1 MKVTIATHDDQR
13 MAVIQEAAKRFRK
26 DHPGVSVV
34 LELEP
39 DREALVRRVGRGEG
53 PDIVEWEG
61 ANMGQCLEAGWLSD
75 LSEFARRDG
84 VDLDDYYPCIR
95 EAIGDGERIGA
106 LPVMAETLGVFY
118 NKAHF
123 DEAGLP
129 YPTDEWTWDDFRSL
143 AAKLTK
149 IDDQGRTTR
158 YGVFASFGYMIYIEP
173 IVWNNGGSFLAEDHR
188 TLAGHLDA
196 PETIQA
202 FEQYLELI
210 DRGYSP
216 RLGVGAESW
225 IDCFVHGKMSM
236 YFDANWAIKPMRP
249 EQRAQFG
256 VVGLPAGRTERK
268 SNLFQVYGYGISNA
282 CADKELA
289 WSFLRTLTK
298 PGGGVDKLWSV
309 LNLAP
314 SRTAAA
320 ESGQAADPM
329 YAPFLRELERY
340 GRNSAYQWAH
350 MIPTFHHNETFREL
364 RHASDAA
371 RVLRE
376 VAARTP
382 SLPPFGPA
390 RTPSG

>member
-1 MKVTIATHDDQR
+1 MKLTIATHDDQR
-13 MAVIQEAAKRFRK
+13 MAVIQEAAKRFRQH
-26 DHPGVSVV
+26 HPGVRIG

-39 DREALVRRVGRGEG
+39 DREALVRRVQRGEG

-61 ANMGQCLEAGWLSD
+61 ANMGQCLQAGWLSD
-75 LSEFARRDG
+75 LSAFIERDG
-84 VDLDDYYPCIR
+84 VDLEDYYPCIR
-95 EAIGDGERIGA
+95 EAIGDAGRIGA
-106 LPVMAETLGVFY
+106 LPVMSETLGVFY

-123 DEAGLP
+123 DEAGLS
-129 YPTDEWTWDDFRSL
+129 YPSEEWTWDDFRTL

-149 IDDQGRTTR
+149 VDDQGRTTR

-173 IVWNNGGSFLAEDHR
+173 IVWNNGGAFLGEDNR

-196 PETIQA
+196 PETIEA

-210 DRGYSP
+210 DSGYSP

-236 YFDANWAIKPMRP
+236 YFDANWAIKPMRA
-249 EQRAQFG
+249 EQREKFG
-256 VVGLPAGRTERK
+256 AVGLPRGKEERK
-268 SNLFQVYGYGISNA
+268 SNLFQVYGYGISNE
-282 CADKELA
+282 CAEKELA

-298 PGGGVDKLWSV
+298 PGGGIDKLWSV
-309 LNLAP
+309 LNLAV
-314 SRTAAA
+314 SRTTA
-320 ESGQAADPM
+320 EGSGQAADPM
-329 YAPFLRELERY
+329 YATFLEELKY
-340 GRNSAYQWAH
+340 GRNSAYQWAY

-376 VAARTP
+376 VAERTP
-382 SLPPFGPA
+382 ALPPFEPA
-390 RTPSG
+390 RAPSG